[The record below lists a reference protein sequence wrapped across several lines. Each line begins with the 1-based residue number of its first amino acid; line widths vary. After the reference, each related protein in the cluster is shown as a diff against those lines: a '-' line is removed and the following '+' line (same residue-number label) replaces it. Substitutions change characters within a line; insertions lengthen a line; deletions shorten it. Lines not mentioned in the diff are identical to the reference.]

1 LPNSGLRWLLA
12 RAEVLRRLVGFN
24 PQEEEETAT
33 VNTRP
38 RTKFVMQLKERRCPK
53 CGAKLNN
60 QVKRCKRCHEVQKK
74 PKK

>member
-1 LPNSGLRWLLA
+1 MG
-12 RAEVLRRLVGFN
+12 GFN
-24 PQEEEETAT
+24 CLNRKSRGTAT

-38 RTKFVMQLKERRCPK
+38 RTKFVMQLKSRRCPK

>member
-1 LPNSGLRWLLA
+1 MLLA
-12 RAEVLRRLVGFN
+12 RGGFSRKVGGLIQSE
-24 PQEEEETAT
+24 PETRGTAT

-38 RTKFVMQLKERRCPK
+38 RTKFVMQLKQRRCPK

-60 QVKRCKRCHEVQKK
+60 QVNRCKRCHEAQKK